1 MNQISEDIIVNQLNQ
16 LTSIVGGEIPAY
28 VNATIVEVEEQFE
41 YKFNDGTLVEMP
53 FHYNYYPLIKDDFI
67 DMMSTFSLTHTI
79 TDICYDSTFG
89 TTTVIVDMKIYGV
102 KTTDFTTN
110 ITPKVMELFYNLPI
124 NQYR

>member
-28 VNATIVEVEEQFE
+28 VNATIVAVEEQFE
-41 YKFNDGTLVEMP
+41 CKFNDGTLVEMP

-89 TTTVIVDMKIYGV
+89 TTTVMVDMKIYVV
-102 KTTDFTTN
+102 KTTDFTTT

>member
-1 MNQISEDIIVNQLNQ
+1 MDQISEDRIINQLNQ
-16 LTSIVGGEIPAY
+16 LTSIVSGEIPAY

-41 YKFNDGTLVEMP
+41 VKFNDGALVEMP

-79 TDICYDSTFG
+79 ANIFYDSTFD
-89 TTTVIVDMKIYGV
+89 TTTVMVDMKIYV
-102 KTTDFTTN
+102 TKTTDFTTN